1 MTVSFPTL
9 LLGVARLKVLLTI
22 PSAVYYQLL
31 SRCQLSSQEYA
42 ILKNA
47 VVRGIDDNDD
57 ESVIYIFCDS
67 DSAKIFLTWVNHIDP
82 AAASQITVDADPT
95 T

>member
-1 MTVSFPTL
+1 M
-9 LLGVARLKVLLTI
+9 KVLLTI

-31 SRCQLSSQEYA
+31 SWCELSSQEYA
-42 ILKNA
+42 LLKNA

-57 ESVIYIFCDS
+57 ERIIYI
-67 DSAKIFLTWVNHIDP
+67 SANPIVRKYFWRGFNQVDP

-95 T
+95 R